1 MNKIFNLILLTYLV
15 ALFGHP
21 FSATAQRFEAGMFVG
36 ASNYVGDLADPQLFY
51 RATGVAYGGFAR
63 YNITPRWTARVG
75 FTTGMLQGSDANTPR
90 NAIRGFTF
98 SGDVYE
104 MSGLIEWNF
113 LGKPAFSRNG
123 MFARQV
129 DPYLFIGGAL
139 ASFTVTAKAPANT
152 SPYPFPEKDN
162 RNVTIA
168 LPVGGGVKFHLSE
181 EFTLGL
187 EFGNRFT
194 TSDYVDGISASANP
208 KSKDWYMFG
217 GMTLSYTIGNDPF
230 IYNR

>member
-1 MNKIFNLILLTYLV
+1 MNKKFNLIILTYLGT
-15 ALFGHP
+15 LFANP

-36 ASNYVGDLADPQLFY
+36 GSNYIGDLADPQFFY
-51 RATGVAYGGFAR
+51 KETGLAYGGLVR
-63 YNITPRWTARVG
+63 YNFNPRWTVRLG
-75 FTTGMLQGSDANTPR
+75 FTTGMLQGADANNR
-90 NAIRGFTF
+90 NSSRGFTF

-104 MSGLIEWNF
+104 MSGLLEWNF
-113 LGKPAFSRNG
+113 LGKPAFTRNG
-123 MFARQV
+123 IFSRRV

-139 ASFTVTAKAPANT
+139 ASFTVTAKAPAKT

-162 RNVTIA
+162 RNVTVA
-168 LPVGGGVKFHLSE
+168 LPIGGGLKFHLSE

-194 TSDYVDGISASANP
+194 NSDYADGISATANP

>member
-1 MNKIFNLILLTYLV
+1 MNKNFNLIVLTYLA
-15 ALFGHP
+15 ALLANP

-36 ASNYVGDLADPQLFY
+36 ASNYIGDLADPQFIY
-51 RATGVAYGGFAR
+51 KATGLAYGGFAR
-63 YNITPRWTARVG
+63 YNISPRWTARLG
-75 FTTGMLQGSDANTPR
+75 FTTGMLQGDDRYTQNIT
-90 NAIRGFTF
+90 RGFTF

-104 MSGLIEWNF
+104 MNALVEWNF

-123 MFARQV
+123 IFSRRV
-129 DPYLFIGGAL
+129 DPYIFIGGAL
-139 ASFTVTAKAPANT
+139 ASFTITAKAPEKT

-162 RNVTIA
+162 RNVTVA
-168 LPVGGGVKFHLSE
+168 LPVGGGIKFHLSE
-181 EFTLGL
+181 EFTLGV

-194 TSDYVDGISASANP
+194 NTDYADGISVTANP

-217 GMTLSYTIGNDPF
+217 GITLSYTIGNDPF